1 METIGEEA
9 ITSKFQ
15 DLKADC
21 FEFLCLYF
29 EKQTGMMFFIFI
41 FLFLFIFFIFIVN
54 ILFYHLD
61 TLKNEDAF
69 WDKLIPYCQSGVKD
83 VANVRDN
90 ALWLLSLIQVER
102 HDLAF
107 PITKSMGA
115 HLKARYDS
123 DYRNQRPDFNRQKS
137 NKGDTGDSKTNDEAK
152 PTTAKKQS
160 LDVDEKESKA
170 NPPMLNKHA
179 RKV

>member
-1 METIGEEA
+1 
-9 ITSKFQ
+9 
-15 DLKADC
+15 
-21 FEFLCLYF
+21 
-29 EKQTGMMFFIFI
+29 MFFLKVLCFGFCLTIS
-41 FLFLFIFFIFIVN
+41 
-54 ILFYHLD
+54 D

-69 WDKLIPYCQSGVKD
+69 WDKLIPYCQAGVKD

-115 HLKARYDS
+115 HLKARYES

-137 NKGDTGDSKTNDEAK
+137 NKSDTGDSKSSDDKNSDK
-152 PTTAKKQS
+152 PKPAKKQQS
-160 LDVDEKESKA
+160 LTIVTDEKEAAHPQS
-170 NPPMLNKHA
+170 LNKHQ
-179 RKV
+179 RKVGSLTLLSGQ